1 MEDQGVKKLALNGL
15 ITQRSKVQILPPQPT
30 IILERI
36 HHLETSTISGSQLV
50 HAHENLAENMG
61 IV

>member
-30 IILERI
+30 VFLELI
-36 HHLETSTISGSQLV
+36 HCPGSSTTSIVQSLV
-50 HAHENLAENMG
+50 AYEDSPK
-61 IV
+61 IQ